1 MTVRDDVTSREC
13 QACHS
18 TVPAAA
24 FCGSCGADLEAP
36 VDSWRNLLR
45 PRVFAAAPREPVAV
59 PRIASSLFPRL
70 AEPSRTPF
78 RLGMVALLVVIAMLS
93 EVRANGPLG
102 AVAVVGGPLLFL
114 VYLWQADALRDIPR
128 RALLIAMVT
137 GAGLAVSWWLFTG
150 RLLAG
155 SYGVTTA
162 TGLALQNVL
171 TDFGLAVTLG
181 GAVLMLLPAVLVR
194 LLRVP
199 VHDALDGFAI
209 GAIGALS
216 YSVAGTITWMM
227 PQIVAGLIDSHSAW
241 RLFKDALVYGVVDPV
256 TTVAL
261 GGLVGLSLWFRP
273 NANHRGRARAALTV
287 CTICAVV
294 IYAAV
299 WTVDAMGLPRAVEL
313 VAGLGLAVLALIT
326 VRFAVQ
332 TALLHEAPEP
342 TTGDPVLC
350 VHCEKVVPDMPFCA
364 ACGAAGMAS
373 SYSSRRRRRESPPVR
388 LSGAGRRAS

>member
-1 MTVRDDVTSREC
+1 M
-13 QACHS
+13 
-18 TVPAAA
+18 
-24 FCGSCGADLEAP
+24 
-36 VDSWRNLLR
+36 
-45 PRVFAAAPREPVAV
+45 

-70 AEPSRTPF
+70 AEPSRKPF
-78 RLGMVALLVVIAMLS
+78 RLAMVLLLLVIATLS

-137 GAGLAVSWWLFTG
+137 GAGLAVSWWLYTG

-162 TGLALQNVL
+162 SGLALQNVL
-171 TDFGLAVTLG
+171 TDFGLAVTVG

-199 VHDALDGFAI
+199 VSEALDGFAI
-209 GAIGALS
+209 GAFGALS

-227 PQIVAGLIDSHSAW
+227 PQLVAGLIDSYGAW

-273 NANHRGRARAALTV
+273 NATGRHRQRARAALTV
-287 CTICAVV
+287 CTILAAVFYV
-294 IYAAV
+294 AV
-299 WTVDAMGLPRAVEL
+299 WTVDAMGLPQAVEL
-313 VAGLGLAVLALIT
+313 VASLGLAVLALMT

-332 TALLHEAPEP
+332 TALLHEASEP
-342 TTGDPVLC
+342 TTGDPILC
-350 VHCEKVVPDMPFCA
+350 VHCTKVVPDMPFCA
-364 ACGAAGMAS
+364 ACGAAAMAS
-373 SYSSRRRRRESPPVR
+373 SYSSRRRRRERPPVC
-388 LSGAGRRAS
+388 LSEAGRRAS

>member
-1 MTVRDDVTSREC
+1 V
-13 QACHS
+13 
-18 TVPAAA
+18 
-24 FCGSCGADLEAP
+24 FCGSCGADVEAP
-36 VDSWRNLLR
+36 IGPWRILLR
-45 PRVFAAAPREPVAV
+45 HRVFAAAPREAVAV
-59 PRIASSLFPRL
+59 PRIASSLLPRL
-70 AEPSRTPF
+70 AEPSRKPF
-78 RLGMVALLVVIAMLS
+78 RLGMVLLLVVIAVLS

-114 VYLWQADALRDIPR
+114 IYLWQADALRDIPR
-128 RALLIAMVT
+128 RALLIAMVA
-137 GAGLAVSWWLFTG
+137 GAGIAVSWWLFTG

-171 TDFGLAVTLG
+171 TDFGLAVTMG

-199 VHDALDGFAI
+199 VHEALDGFAV
-209 GAIGALS
+209 GASGALA

-227 PQIVAGLIDSHSAW
+227 PQIVAGLIDSHGAW
-241 RLFKDALVYGVVDPV
+241 RMFKDALIYGAVDPV
-256 TTVAL
+256 TTIAL

-273 NANHRGRARAALTV
+273 NAARRHRGRARAALTV
-287 CTICAVV
+287 CTILAAALYV
-294 IYAAV
+294 AV
-299 WTVDAMGLPRAVEL
+299 WVVDAMGLSLAAEL
-313 VAGLGLAVLALIT
+313 VASLGLAVLALMT

-332 TALLHEAPEP
+332 IALLHEASEP
-342 TTGDPVLC
+342 TTGDPILC

-364 ACGAAGMAS
+364 SCGAAAMAS

>member
-1 MTVRDDVTSREC
+1 
-13 QACHS
+13 
-18 TVPAAA
+18 
-24 FCGSCGADLEAP
+24 
-36 VDSWRNLLR
+36 
-45 PRVFAAAPREPVAV
+45 
-59 PRIASSLFPRL
+59 
-70 AEPSRTPF
+70 
-78 RLGMVALLVVIAMLS
+78 LLVVIATLS

-102 AVAVVGGPLLFL
+102 AVAAVGGPLLFL
-114 VYLWQADALRDIPR
+114 VYLWQADAFRDIPR

-171 TDFGLAVTLG
+171 TDFGLAVTVG

-199 VHDALDGFAI
+199 LRDVLDGFAI
-209 GAIGALS
+209 GAFGALS

-273 NANHRGRARAALTV
+273 NADHRGRSRAALTV
-287 CTICAVV
+287 CTIFAAVV
-294 IYAAV
+294 YVAV
-299 WTVDAMGLPRAVEL
+299 WTVDAMALPRAVAL
-313 VAGLGLAVLALIT
+313 VASLVLAVLALIT

-332 TALLHEAPEP
+332 TALLHEASEP

-350 VHCEKVVPDMPFCA
+350 VHCEKVVPDMPFCV
-364 ACGAAGMAS
+364 ACGAAAMAS

-388 LSGAGRRAS
+388 LSGAGRPAS

>member
-1 MTVRDDVTSREC
+1 M
-13 QACHS
+13 
-18 TVPAAA
+18 
-24 FCGSCGADLEAP
+24 FCGSCGADFEAP
-36 VDSWRNLLR
+36 TTFWRILVR
-45 PRVFAAAPREPVAV
+45 PRVFAAAPHESVAV

-70 AEPSRTPF
+70 PEPSRTPF
-78 RLGMVALLVVIAMLS
+78 RLGMLLLLVVIATLS

-102 AVAVVGGPLLFL
+102 AVAAVGGPLLFL

-155 SYGVTTA
+155 SYGVSTA

-171 TDFGLAVTLG
+171 TDFGLAVTVG

-194 LLRVP
+194 LLRMP
-199 VHDALDGFAI
+199 VREALDGFAI

-241 RLFKDALVYGVVDPV
+241 RMFKDALLYGVIDPV
-256 TTVAL
+256 TTVTL

-273 NANHRGRARAALTV
+273 NPNGRHRRRARAALTA
-287 CTICAVV
+287 CTILAAVV
-294 IYAAV
+294 YVAV
-299 WTVDAMGLPRAVEL
+299 WTADAMELPRAVEL
-313 VAGLGLAVLALIT
+313 VAGLGLTVLALIT
-326 VRFAVQ
+326 VRVAVQ

-350 VHCEKVVPDMPFCA
+350 VHCEKVVPDMPFCP

-388 LSGAGRRAS
+388 LSGAGHRAS